1 MTIVLNAVTHG
12 MAAASETK
20 SGEFAPSARFPK
32 AIWCQQL
39 SPDSGSG
46 ARPGAF
52 ESQVASAGLEAGYLF
67 SFSGYQASL
76 SARIYREVRRGSPAG
91 RYRRLPC
98 FGNSALGTSG
108 GGGDDR
114 RRRVKVGV
122 KSPAPLPDRSRQ
134 TKASRK

>member
-46 ARPGAF
+46 ARLGPF
-52 ESQVASAGLEAGYLF
+52 ESQVAAAGLEAGYLF
-67 SFSGYQASL
+67 SFNGHQASL
-76 SARIYREVRRGSPAG
+76 SARIYREFGAAA
-91 RYRRLPC
+91 RLEGTGG
-98 FGNSALGTSG
+98 FLALGIPLWAPPAAAGTTGAAASKSG
-108 GGGDDR
+108 
-114 RRRVKVGV
+114 
-122 KSPAPLPDRSRQ
+122 
-134 TKASRK
+134 